1 MAKKRKLDIVVISDV
16 HLGSVGAKAEDLNQ
30 YLKSIQPKILIL
42 NGDFIDGWNFKK
54 KYFPEAHFEVIRRV
68 IKKINSGTQVYY
80 ISGNH
85 DEFIRKYNGLK
96 LGNFSILNQLEL
108 ELHNKKMWFFHGDIF
123 DASIQGRMKY
133 LAKLGGKAY
142 DLLIWSNRKV
152 NQVLNFLGKEKM
164 SFSKTIKNS
173 VKIAVKWIGDF
184 EKVASAIAIE
194 KGFDYVICG
203 HIHCPQIK
211 NYENDKGKTLYLN
224 SGDWVENLT
233 SLEYSK
239 KKWKVYQHIGIPI
252 DEIEENPNEES
263 ADSPNIGEMIEE
275 LKQIQLG
282 CL

>member
-1 MAKKRKLDIVVISDV
+1 MTKKRKLDIVVISDV
-16 HLGSVGAKAEDLNQ
+16 HLGSVGAKAKALNQ
-30 YLKSIQPKILIL
+30 YLKTVDPKILII

-68 IKKINSGTQVYY
+68 IKIINSGSRVYY

-85 DEFIRKYNGLK
+85 DEFIRKYNGLN

-108 ELHNKKMWFFHGDIF
+108 EMNKKKMWFFHGDIF

-152 NQVLNFLGKEKM
+152 NQVLDLLGKEKM

-173 VKIAVKWIGDF
+173 VKVAVKWIGDF
-184 EKVASAIAIE
+184 EKVASHIAIE

-203 HIHCPQIK
+203 HIHSPQIK
-211 NYENDKGKTLYLN
+211 EYENPKGKTMYLN
-224 SGDWVENLT
+224 SGDWIENLT
-233 SLEYSK
+233 SLEYHR
-239 KKWKVYQHIGIPI
+239 KKWKIHQYLP
-252 DEIEENPNEES
+252 EENEYPDES
-263 ADSPNIGEMIEE
+263 HDPGESGQPEIGQMIQE
-275 LKQIQLG
+275 LKQIQLSI
-282 CL
+282 L